1 MGEWKLG
8 GSGGIWGGGGGTDLI
23 RASGFVCRL
32 GFISKAIKIL
42 FLIRRIN
49 VIQLKFH
56 T

>member
-8 GSGGIWGGGGGTDLI
+8 GSGGIWGGGADLI
-23 RASGFVCRL
+23 RASGFVCQL